1 MPVWRL
7 LNPDL
12 MKTALLA
19 GSTGLIGSQL
29 LTLLLDSN
37 RYSRVIA
44 LTRHELP
51 AHPKLTQIHADGQTL
66 IAYVDQ
72 LGADD
77 VFCCLGTTMA
87 KAGSKEKFHQVDFTY
102 PVELATLALARG
114 ATQFLV
120 VSSLGADKS
129 SAIYYNQVK
138 GELEEALM
146 GMGYQT
152 LHILRPSLLLGPRKE
167 SRTGE
172 DSAKIVYKIFGFL
185 IPKKYKAIDSA
196 KVARGLLHFAGREQT
211 GTFIHE
217 SNELQSF

>member
-1 MPVWRL
+1 
-7 LNPDL
+7 

-29 LTLLLDSN
+29 LTLLLNSE

-44 LTRHELP
+44 LTRHDLP

-114 ATQFLV
+114 AKQFFV
-120 VSSLGADKS
+120 VSALGADKNS
-129 SAIYYNQVK
+129 SIYYNQVK
-138 GELEEALM
+138 GELEDALK
-146 GMGYQT
+146 GMGYPS
-152 LHILRPSLLLGPRKE
+152 LHIFRPSLLLGNRSE
-167 SRTGE
+167 GRAGE

-196 KVARGLLHFAGREQT
+196 KVARAMLQLAKQEKF
-211 GTFIHE
+211 GTHVHE
-217 SNELQSF
+217 SKDLQSF